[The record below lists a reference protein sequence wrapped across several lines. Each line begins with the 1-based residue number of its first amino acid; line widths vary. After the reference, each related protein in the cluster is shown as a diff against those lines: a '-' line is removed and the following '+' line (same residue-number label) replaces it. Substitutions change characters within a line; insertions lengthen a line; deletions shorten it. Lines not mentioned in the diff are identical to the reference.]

1 MKKRQTRL
9 KMHSEFMTDHNS
21 TNIHHKQQT
30 MDAKLM
36 NRAAD
41 NIRVLIAQMVE
52 KAKSGHPGGA
62 MGGAD
67 FANVLFSKFLVYD
80 PNDPTWIARDR
91 FFLDPGHMSPM
102 LYSVLA
108 LTGKF
113 TVEELQQFRQWGS
126 VTPGHPEL
134 DPERGIEN
142 TSGPLGL
149 GHAMAVG
156 AAIAERFLAARF
168 GEAVEHKTYAFIS
181 DGGIQEE
188 VSQGAGRI
196 AGTLG
201 LHNLIMFYDSNKVQ
215 LSTMVD
221 EVTDEDTAAK
231 YRAWNWNVIEIDGS
245 DPLAVAGA
253 LETAQREKEK
263 PTLIIGRTIMAH
275 GAVAADG
282 SSLEG
287 SIATH
292 GQPISKAG
300 ADLDATVR
308 HLGGNPDN
316 PWAIWD
322 DVKKLYADRRKELNE
337 IVKAKRAAYDLWA
350 KENPAKA
357 EELKRF
363 IDRKLPDLDWDAIQL
378 KPNTASR
385 AASAAVLSYLAEH
398 IGNMIVSSAD
408 LANSDKTDGFLK
420 KTHAFLRGDF
430 SGAFL
435 QAGVAEL
442 TMACLINGIALHG
455 GVIGACGTFFVFS
468 DYMKPAI
475 RMSALMELPVKY
487 IYTHDAFRVGED
499 GPTHEP
505 IEQEAQIRLL
515 EQMENFSGH
524 QAALVLRPADAAE
537 TVEAYR
543 LAMNNWDSPTVLIFS
558 RQDLED
564 LPGENRRKE
573 ARQAEKGGYVV
584 IPAEKPQV
592 VLVAN
597 GSEVSLLCHAAE
609 ELKKEG
615 VEAQVVS
622 VPSIGLFMRQPENY
636 RNQVIPENAKVF
648 GLTAGLPAALQP
660 LMRGDYEIYGLQRFG
675 ASAPYKVLDDKF
687 GYTTPNILAK
697 IKQFLGLSC

>member
-142 TSGPLGL
+142 TSGPLGQ

-515 EQMENFSGH
+515 EQMENFSEH